1 MGTEPVPSSRYVAF
15 LRAINVGGH
24 TVKMDR
30 LRALFEEM
38 GFAGAK
44 TFIASGNVVFD
55 TSGTDVDALEREI
68 ERHLER
74 ALGFPVG
81 TFIRSIEEVEGV
93 AGYEPFPERGGGS
106 GGHTL
111 SVAFLKAAPADE
123 VAERVVALSTEIDDL
138 HVHGRELYW
147 LRHTRID
154 ESSITGAQLEKALAG
169 PATMRNVTT
178 VRRLVGKFSGS

>member
-1 MGTEPVPSSRYVAF
+1 LGTPSRRYVAF

-24 TVKMDR
+24 TVTMDR
-30 LRALFEEM
+30 LRTLFEEM
-38 GFAGAK
+38 GHAGAK

-55 TSGTDVDALEREI
+55 SLRDDVDALETEI

-74 ALGFPVG
+74 NLGFPVG
-81 TFIRSIEEVEGV
+81 TFIRSIEEVEAV
-93 AGYEPFPERGGGS
+93 AGYEPFRKEGDGS

-111 SVAFLKAAPADE
+111 SVAFLKAVPPDE
-123 VAERVVALSTEIDDL
+123 VAERVVALGTEIDDL

-147 LRHTRID
+147 LRHTRIH
-154 ESSITGAQLEKALAG
+154 ESKITGAQLEKVLGG

-178 VRRLVGKFSGS
+178 VRRLAGKFSGS